1 MHTYNFII
9 VKSLL
14 HSLYT
19 LAAILRMHFYW
30 SGCLKTL
37 VDEGWL
43 CKFIKKTFIIII
55 NKSGGETVFSNEQ
68 NKSQCL
74 KYATLGSSNS

>member
-1 MHTYNFII
+1 MHTYSFII

-14 HSLYT
+14 HSLHT
-19 LAAILRMHFYW
+19 LAAILQMYFYW
-30 SGCLKTL
+30 SVCLKT

-55 NKSGGETVFSNEQ
+55 NKSGWETVFSNEQ